1 MSDNMDKTIENNETL
16 SPLIENH
23 HVFTTTHE
31 LLVDGHHLI
40 EKKQKNLIH
49 TVGNDKTLVL
59 IHIRSIDEKSY
70 KVTEINNGD
79 NAAPET
85 QVETDMAED
94 EVKKFEEDWSS
105 FWNPDI
111 TKNYIKKRMKLRK

>member
-1 MSDNMDKTIENNETL
+1 MSDNMDKTVENTVVEPL
-16 SPLIENH
+16 PLIENH

-40 EKKQKNLIH
+40 EKKQKTLSNADGIE
-49 TVGNDKTLVL
+49 KTLVL
-59 IHIRSIDEKSY
+59 LHVRTIDDKSY
-70 KVTEINNGD
+70 KVTETNYSGV
-79 NAAPET
+79 PES
-85 QVETDMAED
+85 QVETEMAED